1 MELESWQKNRMTW
14 VVTGAA
20 GFIGTNLCLELSRR
34 EKEIVLIDNLSRVGV
49 TENAE
54 FMKKEFGLEIFRI
67 DVSNWDEL
75 KKTLD
80 QIENIEVVIHLA
92 GQVSFMASISNPR
105 RDFEVNALGTLN
117 VLEYVRNYSPSSV
130 VIGMSSNKLY
140 GQLSDVEII
149 EDETRYLA
157 PDFPNGFNEMQRL
170 DFHGPYGCSK
180 GAADQYLLDYNRIYG
195 LKTLSFRQ
203 SSVYGKFQKP
213 VSDQGWLAFFLEEAK
228 AGRKI
233 QLNGRGKQVRDV
245 LFAQDLVELFIAASS
260 MPEKNFGFGVNV
272 GGGVENSLSILELF
286 SILEQQL
293 GKKITYSF
301 GQERP
306 SDQKIFIS
314 DNSLISEL
322 SGWKPQTNYL
332 VGIGGLA

>member
-1 MELESWQKNRMTW
+1 MTW
-14 VVTGAA
+14 IVTGAA
-20 GFIGTNLCLELSRR
+20 GFIGTNLSIELAKLGKEVLLIDDLSRT
-34 EKEIVLIDNLSRVGV
+34 GV
-49 TENAE
+49 TENAD
-54 FMKKEFGLEIFRI
+54 FLDREFGLSVTKV

-80 QIENIEVVIHLA
+80 QVQNIEVVIHLA

-117 VLEYVRNYSPSSV
+117 VLEYVRIYSPLAV

-140 GQLSDVEII
+140 GELNDVQI
-149 EDETRYLA
+149 DEAATRYVA
-157 PDFPNGFNEMQRL
+157 PGFPKGFNETQRL

-180 GAADQYLLDYNRIYG
+180 GIADQYLLDYNRIFG

-203 SSVYGKFQKP
+203 SSVYGHFQKP
-213 VSDQGWLAFFLEEAK
+213 LADQGWLAFFLEEAR
-228 AGRKI
+228 AGRSI

-245 LFAQDLVELFIAASS
+245 LFAQDLVELFISASA
-260 MPEKNFGFGVNV
+260 MPAENFGYGVNV

-286 SILEQQL
+286 EILQEQL
-293 GKKITYSF
+293 GKKITYVF

-314 DNSLISEL
+314 DNSLISSL
-322 SGWKPQTNYL
+322 SGWSPKTNFID
-332 VGIGGLA
+332 GIAQLTK

>member
-1 MELESWQKNRMTW
+1 MTW

-20 GFIGTNLCLELSRR
+20 GFIGTNLSLELAKLG
-34 EKEIVLIDNLSRVGV
+34 KEVMLIDDLSRTGV

-54 FMKKEFGLEIFRI
+54 FLEREFALNITKA
-67 DVSNWDEL
+67 DVSNWEEL
-75 KKTLD
+75 KRTLNTVP
-80 QIENIEVVIHLA
+80 NIEVVIHLA

-105 RDFEVNALGTLN
+105 RDFEINALGTLN
-117 VLEYVRNYSPSSV
+117 ILEYVRIYSPSAV

-140 GQLSDVEII
+140 GELNDVQI
-149 EDETRYLA
+149 DETATRYVA
-157 PDFPNGFNEMQRL
+157 PSFPKGFDETQRL

-180 GAADQYLLDYNRIYG
+180 GIADQYLLDYNRIYG

-203 SSVYGKFQKP
+203 SSVYGHFQKP
-213 VSDQGWLAFFLEEAK
+213 LADQGWLAFFLEEAR
-228 AGRKI
+228 AGRRI
-233 QLNGRGKQVRDV
+233 QLNGKGKQVRDV

-260 MPEKNFGFGVNV
+260 MPEENFGHGVNV

-286 SILEQQL
+286 EILEDQL
-293 GKKITYSF
+293 DKKIAYAF

-314 DNSLISEL
+314 DNSLISRL
-322 SGWKPQTNYL
+322 SGWQPQTNFID
-332 VGIGGLA
+332 GIAKLTK